1 MRMNWEELCEEA
13 AEKLEGGPKLI
24 RLPSRGRAVFVG
36 DTHGDLDATKKVLRR
51 YLKPSYR
58 IVFLGDYVDRGEES
72 EENLQLLLET
82 KLEHPGDIT
91 LLAGN
96 HEGFMVKKFYPA
108 NYWEFLPEGRRE
120 ILGRLFSTFPLAAT
134 SSNGLL
140 ALHGA
145 LPELGSLD
153 EINQVKPG
161 DDQWERMIWG
171 DFVERDEEF
180 LGEWGGRPQWGGKYF
195 KRMMERYQLT
205 LLIRSHQPNSPPRM
219 FNKSC
224 ITIFTS
230 HAYLSTRTIA
240 SVDLE
245 KERLDSK
252 DVTLERI

>member
-1 MRMNWEELCEEA
+1 MNWEELCEKA
-13 AEKLEGGPKLI
+13 AKELEGGPKLI
-24 RLPSRGRAVFVG
+24 RLPSRGRVVFVG

-51 YLKPSYR
+51 YLKPFHQ
-58 IVFLGDYVDRGEES
+58 IVFLGDYVDRGKQS
-72 EENLQLLLET
+72 EENLQLLLEA
-82 KLEHPGDIT
+82 KLEHPEDII

-96 HEGFMVKKFYPA
+96 HEGFMVRKFYPA
-108 NYWEFLPEGRRE
+108 NYWELLPEGQRAM
-120 ILGRLFSTFPLAAT
+120 LGRLFATFPLAAT

-145 LPELGSLD
+145 LPELRSLE

-171 DFVERDEEF
+171 DFLERDGEF
-180 LGEWGGRPQWGGKYF
+180 LGEWGGRPQWGGGYF
-195 KRMMERYQLT
+195 KRMMERYQLA
-205 LLIRSHQPNSPPRM
+205 LLIRSHQPGSPPRM

-230 HAYLSTRTIA
+230 HAYLSIRTIA

-245 KERLDSK
+245 KERLDSN
-252 DVTLERI
+252 DVTLEKI

>member
-1 MRMNWEELCEEA
+1 MNWEELCEKA
-13 AEKLEGGPKLI
+13 AKELKREPKLI
-24 RLPSRGRAVFVG
+24 RLPSRGKAVFVG

-82 KLEHPGDIT
+82 KLEHPEDIT

-96 HEGFMVKKFYPA
+96 HEGFMVRKFYPA
-108 NYWEFLPEGRRE
+108 NYWESLLEGQRE
-120 ILGRLFSTFPLAAT
+120 MLGRLFSTFPLAVT

-140 ALHGA
+140 ALHAA
-145 LPELGSLD
+145 LPELGSLE

-171 DFVERDEEF
+171 DFVERNGEF
-180 LGEWGGRPQWGGKYF
+180 LGEWGGRPQWGGEYF
-195 KRMMERYQLT
+195 KRMMERYQLA

-230 HAYLSTRTIA
+230 HAYLSSRTIA

-252 DVTLERI
+252 DLALERI

>member
-1 MRMNWEELCEEA
+1 MNWEELCEKA
-13 AEKLEGGPKLI
+13 AKKLEGEPKLI
-24 RLPSRGRAVFVG
+24 RLPSRGRAIFVG

-51 YLKPSYR
+51 YLKPFYR

-82 KLEHPGDIT
+82 KLEHPEDII

-108 NYWEFLPEGRRE
+108 NYWEFLPEGQRE

-145 LPELGSLD
+145 LPELGSLE
-153 EINQVKPG
+153 EINQLKPG
-161 DDQWERMIWG
+161 DEQWERMIWG
-171 DFVERDEEF
+171 DFVERDGEF
-180 LGEWGGRPQWGGKYF
+180 LGEWGGRPQWGGQYF
-195 KRMMERYQLT
+195 KRMMERYQLA
-205 LLIRSHQPNSPPRM
+205 LLIRSHQPNAPPRM

-230 HAYLSTRTIA
+230 HAYLSNRTIA
-240 SVDLE
+240 IVDLG

>member
-13 AEKLEGGPKLI
+13 AEKLEEGPKLI

-82 KLEHPGDIT
+82 KLEHPEDIT

>member
-1 MRMNWEELCEEA
+1 MRMKWEELCEKA
-13 AEKLEGGPKLI
+13 AKELGGEPKLI

-72 EENLQLLLET
+72 EENLRLLLET
-82 KLEHPGDIT
+82 KLEHPEDIT

-96 HEGFMVKKFYPA
+96 HEGFMVRKFYPA
-108 NYWEFLPEGRRE
+108 NYWESLPEGQRE
-120 ILGRLFSTFPLAAT
+120 MLGRLFSTFPLAAT

-145 LPELGSLD
+145 LPELGSLE
-153 EINQVKPG
+153 EINEVKPG

-171 DFVERDEEF
+171 DFAERNGEF
-180 LGEWGGRPQWGGKYF
+180 LGEWGGRPQWGGEYF
-195 KRMMERYQLT
+195 RRMMDRYQLT
-205 LLIRSHQPNSPPRM
+205 LLIRSHQPHSPPRM

-252 DVTLERI
+252 DVTLEKI

>member
-13 AEKLEGGPKLI
+13 AEKLEEGPKLI

>member
-1 MRMNWEELCEEA
+1 MNWEELCEK
-13 AEKLEGGPKLI
+13 AEKELEREPRLI
-24 RLPSRGRAVFVG
+24 RLPSRGKAVFVG

-58 IVFLGDYVDRGEES
+58 IVFLGDYVDRGEQS

-82 KLEHPGDIT
+82 KLKHPEDIT

-96 HEGFMVKKFYPA
+96 HEGFVVRKFYPA
-108 NYWEFLPEGRRE
+108 NYWESLPEGQRE
-120 ILGRLFSTFPLAAT
+120 MLGRLFSTFPLAAT

-145 LPELGSLD
+145 LPELGSLE

-171 DFVERDEEF
+171 DFVERNGEF
-180 LGEWGGRPQWGGKYF
+180 LGEWGGRPQWGGQYF
-195 KRMMERYQLT
+195 KRMMERYQLA
-205 LLIRSHQPNSPPRM
+205 LLIRSHQPNSPPWM

-230 HAYLSTRTIA
+230 HAYLSSRTIA

-252 DVTLERI
+252 DVALERI

>member
-1 MRMNWEELCEEA
+1 
-13 AEKLEGGPKLI
+13 
-24 RLPSRGRAVFVG
+24 
-36 DTHGDLDATKKVLRR
+36 
-51 YLKPSYR
+51 
-58 IVFLGDYVDRGEES
+58 
-72 EENLQLLLET
+72 
-82 KLEHPGDIT
+82 
-91 LLAGN
+91 
-96 HEGFMVKKFYPA
+96 MVKKFYPA
-108 NYWEFLPEGRRE
+108 NYWESLPEGQRE
-120 ILGRLFSTFPLAAT
+120 MLGRLFSTFPLAAT

-145 LPELGSLD
+145 LPELGSLE

-161 DDQWERMIWG
+161 DDPWERMIWG
-171 DFVERDEEF
+171 DFVERDGEF
-180 LGEWGGRPQWGGKYF
+180 LGEWGGRPQWGGPYF
-195 KRMMERYQLT
+195 KRMMERYQLA

-230 HAYLSTRTIA
+230 HAYLSNRTIA

>member
-1 MRMNWEELCEEA
+1 MNWEELCEEA